1 MTRRSLAVSA
11 LVLAVIWQLAAW
23 ALRSPILPG
32 PAEVTMVFVTA
43 LGKGLW
49 THMLA
54 SGYRV
59 VVAMVLAVLLAAP
72 IGLAVGQ
79 SKSFDRLLSPTIYL
93 TYPVPKIVLLPVV
106 LLLLGLGDPSKIF
119 IIWLILFYQVILVVR
134 DASRSVRPELV
145 ESVYSLGARRLQLLR
160 YVYFPACLPA
170 ILTALRVSAGTA
182 IAVLFFTESFAT
194 QSGLG
199 YYILVEGWGRLAYG
213 QMYAGVLAMSIL
225 GLIIYVVL
233 DQLERRAC
241 AWQSAEMPGDM

>member
-1 MTRRSLAVSA
+1 MTRRSLLLSA
-11 LVLAVIWQLAAW
+11 LALAFVWQMAAW
-23 ALRSPILPG
+23 ALHSSILPG
-32 PAEVTMVFVTA
+32 PLEVIAVFVKA

-49 THMLA
+49 FHMLV

-59 VVAMVLAVLLAAP
+59 VLAMLLAAILATP

-79 SKSFDRLLSPTIYL
+79 SRGFDRLLSPTIYL

-134 DASRSVRPELV
+134 DASRCVRPELV

-160 YVYFPACLPA
+160 HVYFPACLPS

-213 QMYAGVLAMSIL
+213 EMYAGVLAMSLL
-225 GLIIYVVL
+225 GLIIYVAL

-241 AWQSAEMPGDM
+241 AWQSAELPGDM

>member
-1 MTRRSLAVSA
+1 MTKRSLAVSA
-11 LVLAVIWQLAAW
+11 LVLAVVWQLAAW
-23 ALRSPILPG
+23 AVRSSILPG
-32 PAEVTMVFVTA
+32 PVEVTTVFVMA

-49 THMLA
+49 VHMLV

-59 VVAMVLAVLLAAP
+59 VLAMLLAVILATP
-72 IGLAVGQ
+72 IGLAIGQ
-79 SKSFDRLLSPTIYL
+79 SKRVDRLLSPTIYL
-93 TYPVPKIVLLPVV
+93 TYPIPKIVLLPVV

-145 ESVYSLGARRLQLLR
+145 ESVFTLGARRLQLLR

-199 YYILVEGWGRLAYG
+199 YYILVQGWGRLAYG
-213 QMYAGVLAMSIL
+213 EMYAGVLAMSIL

-241 AWQSAEMPGDM
+241 AWQSAETLGDM

>member
-1 MTRRSLAVSA
+1 MTRRSLLVSA
-11 LVLAVIWQLAAW
+11 LILALLWQLAAW
-23 ALRSPILPG
+23 GLRSSILPG
-32 PAEVTMVFVTA
+32 PVEVLTIFVNE

-49 THMLA
+49 VHMLA

-59 VVAMVLAVLLAAP
+59 IVAMLLAVLLAAP
-72 IGLAVGQ
+72 VGLAVGQ
-79 SKSFDRLLSPTIYL
+79 SRRWDRLISPSIYL

-119 IIWLILFYQVILVVR
+119 MIWLILFYQVILVVR

-160 YVYFPACLPA
+160 HVYFPACLPA

-213 QMYAGVLAMSIL
+213 RMYAGVLAMSVL

-241 AWQSAEMPGDM
+241 AWQNAELSGDM

>member
-145 ESVYSLGARRLQLLR
+145 ESVYSLGAR
-160 YVYFPACLPA
+160 FPACLPA